1 MVNLHFAQPDPHGYI
16 FAPSAIKDG
25 KFVAYPKSGS
35 REGGFPCLMFDVSKA
50 GSLKCFEVKLPI
62 ENSFEDH
69 AADYMEHTIERKV
82 ALTYNSTL
90 LLAET
95 IKLTNERPFLLLSK
109 ICGDATKE

>member
-1 MVNLHFAQPDPHGYI
+1 M
-16 FAPSAIKDG
+16 
-25 KFVAYPKSGS
+25 AYPKSGS
-35 REGGFPCLMFDVSKA
+35 REGGFPCLMFNMSKA
-50 GSLKCFEVKLPI
+50 GSFKCFEVKALI
-62 ENSFEDH
+62 EDSLEDP

-109 ICGDATKE
+109 ICGGATKE